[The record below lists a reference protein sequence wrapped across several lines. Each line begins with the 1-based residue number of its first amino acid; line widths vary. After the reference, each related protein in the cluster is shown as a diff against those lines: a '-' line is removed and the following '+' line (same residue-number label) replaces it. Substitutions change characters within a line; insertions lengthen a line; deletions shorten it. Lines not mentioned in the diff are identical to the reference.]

1 MGQQILFMFVQPL
14 LKDYRIVLS
23 TLFLSIICS
32 SISYISLI
40 LATHYPVN
48 KTLLCTHSSWPM
60 NRTSSII
67 VATLFASANPCLLFR
82 IFAFHPKL
90 KRESAFLL
98 FILLHSIVEITAKK
112 RKERPAHFQSGMLF
126 SRVGLGIWL
135 LFIDC
140 YCPLLPFSDCFIFE
154 RSAQGKITLY
164 HLCFPATELR
174 NSSAPWETV
183 WLLEFGDKQSR
194 KQLLRCPQI

>member
-1 MGQQILFMFVQPL
+1 MQQVFMGQQILFMFVQPL

-90 KRESAFLL
+90 KREFGIFAIYTFTFNCRNHREEEKRATCAF
-98 FILLHSIVEITAKK
+98 SIWNAI
-112 RKERPAHFQSGMLF
+112 
-126 SRVGLGIWL
+126 
-135 LFIDC
+135 
-140 YCPLLPFSDCFIFE
+140 
-154 RSAQGKITLY
+154 
-164 HLCFPATELR
+164 
-174 NSSAPWETV
+174 
-183 WLLEFGDKQSR
+183 
-194 KQLLRCPQI
+194 

>member
-1 MGQQILFMFVQPL
+1 MLRRCFEQGVNLQQVFMGQQILFMFVQPL

-98 FILLHSIVEITAKK
+98 FILLPFNCRNHREEEKRATCAFSIWNAI
-112 RKERPAHFQSGMLF
+112 
-126 SRVGLGIWL
+126 
-135 LFIDC
+135 
-140 YCPLLPFSDCFIFE
+140 
-154 RSAQGKITLY
+154 
-164 HLCFPATELR
+164 
-174 NSSAPWETV
+174 
-183 WLLEFGDKQSR
+183 
-194 KQLLRCPQI
+194 

>member
-1 MGQQILFMFVQPL
+1 MQQVFMGQQILFMFVQPL

-98 FILLHSIVEITAKK
+98 FILLHSIVEISV
-112 RKERPAHFQSGMLF
+112 KEKSDLRIFNLE
-126 SRVGLGIWL
+126 
-135 LFIDC
+135 C
-140 YCPLLPFSDCFIFE
+140 YLVVSD
-154 RSAQGKITLY
+154 
-164 HLCFPATELR
+164 
-174 NSSAPWETV
+174 W
-183 WLLEFGDKQSR
+183 EFGYFLLTAIAHCYHFRIVSSLND
-194 KQLLRCPQI
+194 QLKVKSPYTIFVFPPLS

>member
-1 MGQQILFMFVQPL
+1 MAKLASKNLQQVFGGQQIFMFVQPL

-98 FILLHSIVEITAKK
+98 FILLPFNCRNHREEEKRATCAFSIWNAI
-112 RKERPAHFQSGMLF
+112 
-126 SRVGLGIWL
+126 
-135 LFIDC
+135 
-140 YCPLLPFSDCFIFE
+140 
-154 RSAQGKITLY
+154 
-164 HLCFPATELR
+164 
-174 NSSAPWETV
+174 
-183 WLLEFGDKQSR
+183 
-194 KQLLRCPQI
+194 